1 MAEAVRA
8 AQGIPRRWRRG
19 IALDP
24 RYQEPKGQ
32 ATLWTRARKVLWSW
46 WPWFVVAVATAYDD
60 RWGWAFSAGAMAFV
74 SYLVTPIEAS
84 PQYGLEHEFSVDSD
98 EFLTTIT
105 GASGVPVL
113 PGNRIDVLHN
123 GDEFYPVMLEEIAR
137 AKSSITIEAYIY
149 WAGAIG
155 RRFADA
161 LAAKAGE
168 GIPVKILL
176 DAVGSATIGS
186 EILETLEEG
195 GCQLAWYNRI
205 HWYTIGQFN
214 HRTHRKSLII
224 DGRVGFTG
232 GAGIADVWLGHAQS
246 PEHWRDTQIR
256 ITGPAVTPLQT
267 GFSQNWLKTTGELL
281 SGETYYPE
289 HDPPSRGFGATSPAS
304 RGFGATSP
312 ASRGFGATSPAS
324 RGFGGTSP
332 ASRGFGATNLSV
344 QTVMSSPES
353 GASSVRLMHYLPI
366 VCARRSIYIS
376 NPYFVPD
383 QAAIDTLVEA
393 RQRGVDVRIMVAG
406 RHNDTWLARQNSRRL
421 YGPLLRAGIQILEYN
436 QTFMHQKTMVVD
448 GLWVSI
454 GTTNFDNR
462 SFAHNEETSVCIK
475 DAELATFMEQTFR
488 VDMRACDHVEL
499 EAWQKRGVLTKSL
512 EAVASLLE
520 AQV

>member
-1 MAEAVRA
+1 MAEAVRV
-8 AQGIPRRWRRG
+8 AQQIPRRWRRG
-19 IALDP
+19 ISLDP

-46 WPWFVVAVATAYDD
+46 WPWFVIAVASAYDD

-74 SYLVTPIEAS
+74 SYLVTPIET
-84 PQYGLEHEFSVDSD
+84 PPKYGLEHEFSVDSD
-98 EFLTTIT
+98 EFLATIT
-105 GASGVPVL
+105 GATGVPIL
-113 PGNRIDVLHN
+113 SGNRIDVLRN
-123 GDEFYPVMLEEIAR
+123 GDEFYPVMLEEIGQAQ
-137 AKSSITIEAYIY
+137 ASITIEAYIY
-149 WAGAIG
+149 WAGEIG

-161 LAAKAGE
+161 LAAKARE

-176 DAVGSATIGS
+176 DAVGSGTIGS
-186 EILETLEEG
+186 DILETLEKG

-246 PEHWRDTQIR
+246 PEHWRDTQVR
-256 ITGPAVTPLQT
+256 IAGPTVTPLQT
-267 GFSQNWLKTTGELL
+267 GFAANWSQTTGELL
-281 SGETYYPE
+281 SGATYYPE
-289 HDPPSRGFGATSPAS
+289 HTREGDFK
-304 RGFGATSP
+304 
-312 ASRGFGATSPAS
+312 
-324 RGFGGTSP
+324 
-332 ASRGFGATNLSV
+332 V

-353 GASSVRLMHYLPI
+353 GVSSVRLMHYLPI

-376 NPYFVPD
+376 NPYFIPD

-393 RQRGVDVRIMVAG
+393 KRRGVDVRIMISG
-406 RHNDTWLARQNSRRL
+406 KHNDNWLARKNSTRL
-421 YGPLLRAGIQILEYN
+421 YGQLLEAGVTVLEYN
-436 QTFMHQKTMVVD
+436 RTMLHQKTLVVD
-448 GLWVSI
+448 GQWVSI

-462 SFAHNEETSVCIK
+462 SFAQNEETSVCVN
-475 DAELATFMEQTFR
+475 DAELAAFMEETFR
-488 VDMRACDHVEL
+488 GDMCACDRVEL
-499 EAWQKRGVLTKSL
+499 EAWQRRGLVAKSL

>member
-1 MAEAVRA
+1 
-8 AQGIPRRWRRG
+8 
-19 IALDP
+19 
-24 RYQEPKGQ
+24 
-32 ATLWTRARKVLWSW
+32 
-46 WPWFVVAVATAYDD
+46 
-60 RWGWAFSAGAMAFV
+60 MAFV
-74 SYLVTPIEAS
+74 SYLVTPIETP

-105 GASGVPVL
+105 GASGVPLLVC
-113 PGNRIDVLHN
+113 NRIDILHN
-123 GDEFYPVMLEEIAR
+123 GDQFYPVMLEEIGR
-137 AKSSITIEAYIY
+137 AQSSITIEAYIY
-149 WAGAIG
+149 WAGEIG
-155 RRFADA
+155 RRFAET
-161 LAAKAGE
+161 LAAKASE

-176 DAVGSATIGS
+176 DSVGSATIGS
-186 EILETLEEG
+186 EILETLEKG

-205 HWYTIGQFN
+205 RWYTIGQFN

-232 GAGIADVWLGHAQS
+232 GAGIADVWLGNAQS

-267 GFSQNWLKTTGELL
+267 GFAQNWLKTTGELL
-281 SGETYYPE
+281 SGATYYPD
-289 HDPPSRGFGATSPAS
+289 HDREQEPPSHGFTRTG
-304 RGFGATSP
+304 
-312 ASRGFGATSPAS
+312 
-324 RGFGGTSP
+324 
-332 ASRGFGATNLSV
+332 LSV

-393 RQRGVDVRIMVAG
+393 RQRGVEVRIMVAG

-436 QTFMHQKTMVVD
+436 KTFMHQKTMVID

-475 DAELATFMEQTFR
+475 DADLAAFMEHTFR
-488 VDMRACDHVEL
+488 ADMRACDRVEL
-499 EAWQKRGVLTKSL
+499 EAWQKRGLLTKSL

>member
-1 MAEAVRA
+1 MAESVRL
-8 AQGIPRRWRRG
+8 AQQIPRRWRQG

-32 ATLWTRARKVLWSW
+32 ATLWTRARNVLWSW
-46 WPWFVVAVATAYDD
+46 WPWFVVAVATAYDN
-60 RWGWAFSAGAMAFV
+60 RWGWAFGTGAMAFV
-74 SYLVTPIEAS
+74 SYLVTPVESA

-98 EFLTTIT
+98 EFLATIT
-105 GASGVPVL
+105 GATGVPIL
-113 PGNRIDVLHN
+113 PGNRIDVLNN
-123 GDEFYPVMLEEIAR
+123 GDEFYPVMLEAIGRAR
-137 AKSSITIEAYIY
+137 ASITIEAYIY
-149 WAGAIG
+149 WAGDIG

-161 LAAKAGE
+161 LAAKARE

-176 DAVGSATIGS
+176 DAVGSATIGT
-186 EILETLEEG
+186 EILETLERG

-232 GAGIADVWLGHAQS
+232 GAGIADVWLGHAQA
-246 PEHWRDTQIR
+246 PGHWRDTQIR
-256 ITGPAVTPLQT
+256 IAGPAVTPLQT
-267 GFSQNWLKTTGELL
+267 GFAQNWLKTTGELL
-281 SGETYYPE
+281 SGATYYPE
-289 HDPPSRGFGATSPAS
+289 HEHEGQGDSSRPGFGEA
-304 RGFGATSP
+304 
-312 ASRGFGATSPAS
+312 
-324 RGFGGTSP
+324 
-332 ASRGFGATNLSV
+332 NLPV

-366 VCARRSIYIS
+366 VCARRSIYIA

-383 QAAIDTLVEA
+383 QAAIDTLIEA
-393 RQRGVDVRIMVAG
+393 RRRGVDVRIMVAG

-421 YGPLLRAGIQILEYN
+421 YGPLLKAGIQILEYN
-436 QTFMHQKTMVVD
+436 TTFMHQKTMVVD

-475 DAELATFMEQTFR
+475 DAGLAEFMEQTFR
-488 VDMRACDHVEL
+488 NDMRACDRVEL
-499 EAWQKRGVLTKSL
+499 DEWQKRGLLTKSL

>member
-1 MAEAVRA
+1 MA
-8 AQGIPRRWRRG
+8 QQIPRRWRRG
-19 IALDP
+19 ISLDP

-46 WPWFVVAVATAYDD
+46 WPWFVIAVASAYDD

-74 SYLVTPIEAS
+74 SYLVTPIET
-84 PQYGLEHEFSVDSD
+84 PPKYGLEHEFSVDSD
-98 EFLTTIT
+98 EFLATIT
-105 GASGVPVL
+105 GATGVPIL
-113 PGNRIDVLHN
+113 SGNRIDVLRN
-123 GDEFYPVMLEEIAR
+123 GDEFYPVMLEEIGQAQ
-137 AKSSITIEAYIY
+137 ASITIEAYIY
-149 WAGAIG
+149 WAGEIG

-161 LAAKAGE
+161 LAAKARE

-186 EILETLEEG
+186 DILETLEKG

-246 PEHWRDTQIR
+246 PEHWRDTQVR
-256 ITGPAVTPLQT
+256 IAGPAVTPLQT
-267 GFSQNWLKTTGELL
+267 GFAANWSQTTGELL
-281 SGETYYPE
+281 SGATYYPE
-289 HDPPSRGFGATSPAS
+289 HTREGDFK
-304 RGFGATSP
+304 
-312 ASRGFGATSPAS
+312 
-324 RGFGGTSP
+324 
-332 ASRGFGATNLSV
+332 V

-353 GASSVRLMHYLPI
+353 GVSSVRLMHYLPI

-376 NPYFVPD
+376 NPYFIPD

-393 RQRGVDVRIMVAG
+393 KRRGVDVRIMISG
-406 RHNDTWLARQNSRRL
+406 KHNDNWLARKNSTRL
-421 YGPLLRAGIQILEYN
+421 YGQLLEAGVTVLEYN
-436 QTFMHQKTMVVD
+436 RTMLHQKTLVVD
-448 GLWVSI
+448 GQWVSI

-462 SFAHNEETSVCIK
+462 SFAQNEETSVCVN
-475 DAELATFMEQTFR
+475 DAELAAFMEETFR
-488 VDMRACDHVEL
+488 GDMCACDRVEL
-499 EAWQKRGVLTKSL
+499 EAWQRRGLVAKSL

>member
-1 MAEAVRA
+1 VPQTFRFPGE
-8 AQGIPRRWRRG
+8 
-19 IALDP
+19 
-24 RYQEPKGQ
+24 
-32 ATLWTRARKVLWSW
+32 S
-46 WPWFVVAVATAYDD
+46 VATPME
-60 RWGWAFSAGAMAFV
+60 F
-74 SYLVTPIEAS
+74 P

-105 GASGVPVL
+105 GASGVPLLVC
-113 PGNRIDVLHN
+113 NRIDILHN
-123 GDEFYPVMLEEIAR
+123 GDEFYPVMLEEIGR
-137 AKSSITIEAYIY
+137 AQSSITIEAYIY
-149 WAGAIG
+149 WAGEIG
-155 RRFADA
+155 RRFAET
-161 LAAKAGE
+161 LAAKASE

-176 DAVGSATIGS
+176 DSVGSATIGS
-186 EILETLEEG
+186 EILETLEKG

-205 HWYTIGQFN
+205 RWYTIGQFN

-232 GAGIADVWLGHAQS
+232 GAGIADVWLGNAQS

-267 GFSQNWLKTTGELL
+267 GFAQNWLKTTGELL
-281 SGETYYPE
+281 SGATYYPD
-289 HDPPSRGFGATSPAS
+289 HDREQEPPSHGFTRTG
-304 RGFGATSP
+304 
-312 ASRGFGATSPAS
+312 
-324 RGFGGTSP
+324 
-332 ASRGFGATNLSV
+332 LSV

-393 RQRGVDVRIMVAG
+393 RQRGVEVRIMVAG

-436 QTFMHQKTMVVD
+436 KTFMHQKTMVID

-475 DAELATFMEQTFR
+475 DADLAAFMEHTFR
-488 VDMRACDHVEL
+488 ADMRACDRVEL
-499 EAWQKRGVLTKSL
+499 EAWQKRGLLTKSL

>member
-1 MAEAVRA
+1 MA
-8 AQGIPRRWRRG
+8 QQIPRRWRRG
-19 IALDP
+19 ISLDP

-46 WPWFVVAVATAYDD
+46 WPWFVVAVATAYDN
-60 RWGWAFSAGAMAFV
+60 RWGWAFSTGAMAFV
-74 SYLVTPIEAS
+74 SYLVTPIETP

-105 GASGVPVL
+105 GATGVPIL
-113 PGNRIDVLHN
+113 AGNRIDVLRN
-123 GDEFYPVMLEEIAR
+123 GDEFYPVMLEEIGR
-137 AKSSITIEAYIY
+137 AQASITIEAYIY
-149 WAGAIG
+149 WAGEIG

-161 LAAKAGE
+161 LAAKARE

-186 EILETLEEG
+186 DILETLEKG

-246 PEHWRDTQIR
+246 PEHWRDTQVR
-256 ITGPAVTPLQT
+256 IAGPAVTPLQT
-267 GFSQNWLKTTGELL
+267 GFAQNWSQTTGELL
-281 SGETYYPE
+281 SGATYYPE
-289 HDPPSRGFGATSPAS
+289 HTREGDFK
-304 RGFGATSP
+304 
-312 ASRGFGATSPAS
+312 
-324 RGFGGTSP
+324 
-332 ASRGFGATNLSV
+332 V

-353 GASSVRLMHYLPI
+353 GVSSVRLMHYLPI

-376 NPYFVPD
+376 NPYFIPD

-393 RQRGVDVRIMVAG
+393 KRRGVDVRIMISG
-406 RHNDTWLARQNSRRL
+406 KHNDNWLARKNSTRL
-421 YGPLLRAGIQILEYN
+421 YGQLLEAGVTVLEYN
-436 QTFMHQKTMVVD
+436 RTMLHQKTLVVD
-448 GLWVSI
+448 GQWVSI

-462 SFAHNEETSVCIK
+462 SFAHNEETSVCVN
-475 DAELATFMEQTFR
+475 DAELAAFMEQTFR
-488 VDMRACDHVEL
+488 SDMRACDRVEL
-499 EAWQKRGVLTKSL
+499 EAWQRRGLVTKSL

>member
-1 MAEAVRA
+1 MAEAARL
-8 AQGIPRRWRRG
+8 AQQIPRRWRHG

-32 ATLWTRARKVLWSW
+32 ASLWRRARKLLWSW
-46 WPWFVVAVATAYDD
+46 WPWFLVSVVTAYDN
-60 RWGWAFSAGAMAFV
+60 RWGWAFSTGAMAFV
-74 SYLVTPIEAS
+74 SYLVTPTESA
-84 PQYGLEHEFSVDSD
+84 PRYGLDHEFSIDSD
-98 EFLTTIT
+98 EFITTIT
-105 GASGVPVL
+105 GATGVPIL
-113 PGNRIDVLHN
+113 PCNRVDVLNN

-137 AKSSITIEAYIY
+137 AQSSITIEAYIY
-149 WAGAIG
+149 WAGEIG
-155 RRFADA
+155 RRFAEA

-168 GIPVKILL
+168 GVPVKILL
-176 DAVGSATIGS
+176 DAVGSATIGT
-186 EILETLEEG
+186 EILETLEKG

-224 DGRVGFTG
+224 DGCVGFTG

-256 ITGPAVTPLQT
+256 IAGPAVAPLQT
-267 GFSQNWLKTTGELL
+267 GFAHNWLKTTGELL
-281 SGETYYPE
+281 SGAMYYPE
-289 HDPPSRGFGATSPAS
+289 HEREGSPPSRGYGVTGLP
-304 RGFGATSP
+304 
-312 ASRGFGATSPAS
+312 
-324 RGFGGTSP
+324 
-332 ASRGFGATNLSV
+332 V

-436 QTFMHQKTMVVD
+436 KTFMHQKTMVVD
-448 GLWVSI
+448 GLWVSM

-462 SFAHNEETSVCIK
+462 SFAHNEETSVCVRN
-475 DAELATFMEQTFR
+475 AGVAAYMEGVFQA
-488 VDMRACDHVEL
+488 DMRACERVEL
-499 EAWQKRGVLTKSL
+499 ETWRRRGLWTKSL
-512 EAVASLLE
+512 EAIASLLE
-520 AQV
+520 EQV

>member
-1 MAEAVRA
+1 MAEAVRV
-8 AQGIPRRWRRG
+8 AQQIPRRWRGG

-32 ATLWTRARKVLWSW
+32 ATLWTRARQVLWSW
-46 WPWFVVAVATAYDD
+46 WPWFVVAVVTAYDN
-60 RWGWAFSAGAMAFV
+60 RWGWAFSTGAMAFV
-74 SYLVTPIEAS
+74 SYLVTPIETP
-84 PQYGLEHEFSVDSD
+84 PQYGLEHEFSIDSD

-105 GASGVPVL
+105 GATGVPIL
-113 PGNRIDVLHN
+113 AGNRIDVLQN
-123 GDEFYPVMLEEIAR
+123 GDEFYPVMLEDIGR
-137 AKSSITIEAYIY
+137 AQASITIEAYIY
-149 WAGAIG
+149 WAGEIG
-155 RRFADA
+155 GRFADA
-161 LAAKAGE
+161 LAAKARE

-186 EILETLEEG
+186 EILETLEKG

-246 PEHWRDTQIR
+246 PEQWRDTQVR
-256 ITGPAVTPLQT
+256 IAGPAVTPLQT
-267 GFSQNWLKTTGELL
+267 GFAQNWSQTTGELL
-281 SGETYYPE
+281 SGATYYPE
-289 HDPPSRGFGATSPAS
+289 HTCEGDFK
-304 RGFGATSP
+304 
-312 ASRGFGATSPAS
+312 
-324 RGFGGTSP
+324 
-332 ASRGFGATNLSV
+332 V

-353 GASSVRLMHYLPI
+353 GVSSVRLMHYLPI

-376 NPYFVPD
+376 NPYFIPD

-393 RQRGVDVRIMVAG
+393 KRRGVDVRIMISG
-406 RHNDTWLARQNSRRL
+406 KHNDNWLARKNSTRL
-421 YGPLLRAGIQILEYN
+421 YGQLLEAGVTVLEYN
-436 QTFMHQKTMVVD
+436 RTMLHQKTLVVD
-448 GLWVSI
+448 GQWVSI

-462 SFAHNEETSVCIK
+462 SFAHNEETSVCFK
-475 DAELATFMEQTFR
+475 DAELAAFMEETFR
-488 VDMRACDHVEL
+488 RDMRACDRVEL
-499 EAWQKRGVLTKSL
+499 EAWRRRGLVTKSL

>member
-1 MAEAVRA
+1 MA
-8 AQGIPRRWRRG
+8 
-19 IALDP
+19 
-24 RYQEPKGQ
+24 
-32 ATLWTRARKVLWSW
+32 
-46 WPWFVVAVATAYDD
+46 
-60 RWGWAFSAGAMAFV
+60 MV
-74 SYLVTPIEAS
+74 SYLIAPAAVP
-84 PQYGLEHEFSVDSD
+84 PRFGLDHEFSIDSP
-98 EFLTTIT
+98 EFVGTVA
-105 GASGVPVL
+105 GASGSPFL
-113 PGNRIDVLHN
+113 DGNSLELLNN
-123 GDEFYPVMLEEIAR
+123 GDAFYPPMLAAIKGAR
-137 AKSSITIEAYIY
+137 HSITIEAYIY
-149 WAGAIG
+149 WAGEIG

-161 LAAKAGE
+161 LAAKARE
-168 GIPVKILL
+168 GVPVKILL

-186 EILETLEEG
+186 DILETLEKG

-205 HWYTIGQFN
+205 RWYTIGQFN

-246 PEHWRDTQIR
+246 PGHWRDTQIR
-256 ITGPAVTPLQT
+256 IAGPAVTPLQT
-267 GFSQNWLKTTGELL
+267 GFAQNWLKTTGELL

-289 HDPPSRGFGATSPAS
+289 HEREGDPPSRGFGQ
-304 RGFGATSP
+304 RGLA
-312 ASRGFGATSPAS
+312 
-324 RGFGGTSP
+324 
-332 ASRGFGATNLSV
+332 V

-376 NPYFVPD
+376 NPYFIPD

-421 YGPLLRAGIQILEYN
+421 YGPLLRAGIHILEYN
-436 QTFMHQKTMVVD
+436 TTFMHQKTMVVD

-475 DAELATFMEQTFR
+475 DAELAAFMEQTFR
-488 VDMRACDHVEL
+488 SDMRACDRVEL
-499 EAWQKRGVLTKSL
+499 EAWQRRGLVTKSL

>member
-1 MAEAVRA
+1 MAEAVRV
-8 AQGIPRRWRRG
+8 AQQIPRRWRRG
-19 IALDP
+19 ISLDP

-46 WPWFVVAVATAYDD
+46 WPWFVVAVATAYDN
-60 RWGWAFSAGAMAFV
+60 RWGWAFSTGAMAFV
-74 SYLVTPIEAS
+74 SYLVTPIETS
-84 PQYGLEHEFSVDSD
+84 PQYGLEHEFSIDSD

-105 GASGVPVL
+105 GATGVPIL
-113 PGNRIDVLHN
+113 AGNRIDVLLN
-123 GDEFYPVMLEEIAR
+123 GDEFYPVMLEEVGGAQ
-137 AKSSITIEAYIY
+137 ASITIEAYIY
-149 WAGAIG
+149 WAGEIG
-155 RRFADA
+155 RRFAGA
-161 LAAKAGE
+161 LAAKARE
-168 GIPVKILL
+168 GVPVKILL

-186 EILETLEEG
+186 EILETLEKG

-232 GAGIADVWLGHAQS
+232 GAGIADVWVGHAQS
-246 PEHWRDTQIR
+246 PRHWRDTQIR
-256 ITGPAVTPLQT
+256 IEGPAVTPLQT
-267 GFSQNWLKTTGELL
+267 GFAQNWLQTTGELL

-289 HDPPSRGFGATSPAS
+289 HEREARPPSHGFGQTGLA
-304 RGFGATSP
+304 
-312 ASRGFGATSPAS
+312 
-324 RGFGGTSP
+324 
-332 ASRGFGATNLSV
+332 V

-376 NPYFVPD
+376 NPYFIPD

-421 YGPLLRAGIQILEYN
+421 YGPLLRAGIHILEYN
-436 QTFMHQKTMVVD
+436 TTFMHQKTMVVD

-475 DAELATFMEQTFR
+475 DAELADFMEQTFR
-488 VDMRACDHVEL
+488 RDMRACDRVEL
-499 EAWQKRGVLTKSL
+499 EAWQRRGLVTKSL

>member
-1 MAEAVRA
+1 
-8 AQGIPRRWRRG
+8 
-19 IALDP
+19 
-24 RYQEPKGQ
+24 
-32 ATLWTRARKVLWSW
+32 
-46 WPWFVVAVATAYDD
+46 
-60 RWGWAFSAGAMAFV
+60 MAFV
-74 SYLVTPIEAS
+74 SYLVTPIEAP

-105 GASGVPVL
+105 GASGVPLLVC
-113 PGNRIDVLHN
+113 NRIDILHN
-123 GDEFYPVMLEEIAR
+123 GDEFYPVMLEEIGR
-137 AKSSITIEAYIY
+137 AQSSITIEAYIY
-149 WAGAIG
+149 WAGEIG
-155 RRFADA
+155 RRFAET
-161 LAAKAGE
+161 LAAKASE

-176 DAVGSATIGS
+176 DSVGSATIGS
-186 EILETLEEG
+186 EILETLEKG

-205 HWYTIGQFN
+205 RWYTIGQFN

-232 GAGIADVWLGHAQS
+232 GAGIADVWLGNAQS

-267 GFSQNWLKTTGELL
+267 GFAQNWLKTTGELL
-281 SGETYYPE
+281 SGATYYPD
-289 HDPPSRGFGATSPAS
+289 HDREQEPPSHGFTRTG
-304 RGFGATSP
+304 
-312 ASRGFGATSPAS
+312 
-324 RGFGGTSP
+324 
-332 ASRGFGATNLSV
+332 LSV

-393 RQRGVDVRIMVAG
+393 RQRGVEVRIMVAG

-436 QTFMHQKTMVVD
+436 KTFMHQKTMVID

-475 DAELATFMEQTFR
+475 DADLAAFMEHTFR
-488 VDMRACDHVEL
+488 ADMRACDRVEL
-499 EAWQKRGVLTKSL
+499 EAWQKRGLLTKSL

>member
-1 MAEAVRA
+1 
-8 AQGIPRRWRRG
+8 
-19 IALDP
+19 
-24 RYQEPKGQ
+24 
-32 ATLWTRARKVLWSW
+32 
-46 WPWFVVAVATAYDD
+46 
-60 RWGWAFSAGAMAFV
+60 MAFV
-74 SYLVTPIEAS
+74 SYLVTPIEAP
-84 PQYGLEHEFSVDSD
+84 PQYGLDHEFSVDSD

-105 GASGVPVL
+105 GASGVPLLVC
-113 PGNRIDVLHN
+113 NRIDILHN
-123 GDEFYPVMLEEIAR
+123 GDEFYPVMLEEIGR
-137 AKSSITIEAYIY
+137 AQSSITIEAYIY
-149 WAGAIG
+149 WAGEIG
-155 RRFADA
+155 RRFAET
-161 LAAKAGE
+161 LAAKASE

-176 DAVGSATIGS
+176 DSVGSATIGS
-186 EILETLEEG
+186 EILETLEKG

-205 HWYTIGQFN
+205 RWYTIGQFN

-232 GAGIADVWLGHAQS
+232 GAGIADVWLGNAQS

-267 GFSQNWLKTTGELL
+267 GFAQNWLKTTGELL
-281 SGETYYPE
+281 SGATYYPD
-289 HDPPSRGFGATSPAS
+289 HDREQEPPSHGFTRTG
-304 RGFGATSP
+304 
-312 ASRGFGATSPAS
+312 
-324 RGFGGTSP
+324 
-332 ASRGFGATNLSV
+332 LSV

-393 RQRGVDVRIMVAG
+393 RQRGVEVRIMVAG
-406 RHNDTWLARQNSRRL
+406 RHNDTWLARQYSRRL

-436 QTFMHQKTMVVD
+436 KTFMHQKTMVID

-475 DAELATFMEQTFR
+475 DADLAAFMEHTFR
-488 VDMRACDHVEL
+488 ADMRACDRVEL
-499 EAWQKRGVLTKSL
+499 EAWQKRGLLTKSL

>member
-1 MAEAVRA
+1 MAEAVRV
-8 AQGIPRRWRRG
+8 AQQIPRRWRRG
-19 IALDP
+19 ISLDP

-46 WPWFVVAVATAYDD
+46 WPWFVIAVASAYDD

-74 SYLVTPIEAS
+74 SYLVTPIET
-84 PQYGLEHEFSVDSD
+84 PPKYGLEHEFSVDSD
-98 EFLTTIT
+98 EFLATIT
-105 GASGVPVL
+105 GATGVPIL
-113 PGNRIDVLHN
+113 SGNRIDVLRN
-123 GDEFYPVMLEEIAR
+123 GDEFYPVMLEEIGQAQ
-137 AKSSITIEAYIY
+137 ASITIEAYIY
-149 WAGAIG
+149 WAGEIG

-161 LAAKAGE
+161 LAAKARE

-186 EILETLEEG
+186 DILETLEKG

-246 PEHWRDTQIR
+246 PEHWRDTQVR
-256 ITGPAVTPLQT
+256 IAGPAVTPLQT
-267 GFSQNWLKTTGELL
+267 GFAANWSQTTGELL
-281 SGETYYPE
+281 SGATYYPE
-289 HDPPSRGFGATSPAS
+289 HTREGDFK
-304 RGFGATSP
+304 
-312 ASRGFGATSPAS
+312 
-324 RGFGGTSP
+324 
-332 ASRGFGATNLSV
+332 V

-353 GASSVRLMHYLPI
+353 GVSSVRLMHYLPI

-376 NPYFVPD
+376 NPYFIPD

-393 RQRGVDVRIMVAG
+393 KRRGVDVRIMISG
-406 RHNDTWLARQNSRRL
+406 KHNDNWLARKNSTRL
-421 YGPLLRAGIQILEYN
+421 YGQLLEAGVTVLEYN
-436 QTFMHQKTMVVD
+436 RTMLHQKTLVVD
-448 GLWVSI
+448 GQWVSI

-462 SFAHNEETSVCIK
+462 SFAQNEETSVCVN
-475 DAELATFMEQTFR
+475 DAELAAFMEETFR
-488 VDMRACDHVEL
+488 GDMCACDRVEL
-499 EAWQKRGVLTKSL
+499 EAWQRRGLVAKSL

>member
-1 MAEAVRA
+1 MAEAVRV
-8 AQGIPRRWRRG
+8 AQQIPRRWRRG

-24 RYQEPKGQ
+24 RFQEPKGQ

-46 WPWFVVAVATAYDD
+46 WPWFVVAVVTAYDN

-74 SYLVTPIEAS
+74 SYLVTPIET
-84 PQYGLEHEFSVDSD
+84 PPRYGLEHEFSIDSD

-105 GASGVPVL
+105 GATGVPIL
-113 PGNRIDVLHN
+113 AGNRIDVLNN
-123 GDEFYPVMLEEIAR
+123 GDEFYPVMLEAIGGAR
-137 AKSSITIEAYIY
+137 ASITIEAYIY
-149 WAGAIG
+149 WAGEIG
-155 RRFADA
+155 HRFADA
-161 LAAKAGE
+161 LAAKARE

-186 EILETLEEG
+186 EILETLEKG

-246 PEHWRDTQIR
+246 PEHWRDTQVR
-256 ITGPAVTPLQT
+256 IAGPAVTPLQT
-267 GFSQNWLKTTGELL
+267 GFSQNWSQTTGELL
-281 SGETYYPE
+281 SGATYYPE
-289 HDPPSRGFGATSPAS
+289 HTCEGDFK
-304 RGFGATSP
+304 
-312 ASRGFGATSPAS
+312 
-324 RGFGGTSP
+324 
-332 ASRGFGATNLSV
+332 V

-353 GASSVRLMHYLPI
+353 GVSSVRLMHYLPI

-376 NPYFVPD
+376 NPYFIPD

-393 RQRGVDVRIMVAG
+393 KRRGVDVRIMISG
-406 RHNDTWLARQNSRRL
+406 KHNDNWLARKNSSRL
-421 YGPLLRAGIQILEYN
+421 YGQLLEAGVTVLEYN
-436 QTFMHQKTMVVD
+436 RTMLHQKTMVVD
-448 GLWVSI
+448 GQWMCI

-462 SFAHNEETSVCIK
+462 SFAHNEETNICIK
-475 DAELATFMEQTFR
+475 DAELAAFMEQTFR
-488 VDMRACDHVEL
+488 NDMRACDRVEL
-499 EAWQKRGVLTKSL
+499 EAWQKRGLVSKSL
-512 EAVASLLE
+512 EVVASLLE